1 MPKWPWRAEQT
12 DGSQTDTTVAYP
24 PGRVRIPGLDAGRR
38 YRIRVVGGPTGD
50 AAQSGLQWRDED
62 VTLTGR
68 ELDAVGLRPPVQY
81 PQRSTVIELVAE
93 NSAPPQAQGG
103 AR

>member
-1 MPKWPWRAEQT
+1 MFTLTQT
-12 DGSQTDTTVAYP
+12 GTTVAYP

-38 YRIRVVGGPTGD
+38 YRIRVVGGSTSA
-50 AAQSGLQWRDED
+50 AAQSGLAWQDHGIA
-62 VTLTGR
+62 LTGR

-93 NSAPPQAQGG
+93 N
-103 AR
+103 